1 MTPTH
6 AGRGPGGRLAVFVP
20 SPVLAITISA
30 PELHIHAGGQGFWVA
45 RMAAELGAD
54 VTLCC
59 PLGGETGEVLRGLIE
74 RCGIHLVAVTTIE
87 PNGAYIHDEHEGR
100 RTVLRRIPSAPL
112 GRHESDDLY
121 DLTLAAALDAD
132 ALLLTGPRDPDL
144 VDADLYRRLA
154 KDATRVG
161 TPVLADLTGPALAGA
176 LRGGVA
182 VLRISDEEAV
192 DERFA
197 PSRRVVDLFDALRHV
212 RASGANDVVIS
223 RGPKGALA
231 LIGDDVVRLT
241 APRFSAA
248 EARGTGD
255 SMFAGLGVGV
265 ARHRGLLGGLR
276 LGMAAGALN
285 ATRHGLGSGHHAEI
299 ERLLPRVVVQA
310 LDAEAVLGD
319 EHEPS
324 LAPLGGG
331 PSRRSAW

>member
-1 MTPTH
+1 VTFARSGSGH
-6 AGRGPGGRLAVFVP
+6 GGTLVVFAP
-20 SPVLAITISA
+20 SPVLAITVSS
-30 PELHIHAGGQGFWVA
+30 PELHIHPGGQGLWVA

-59 PLGGETGEVLRGLIE
+59 PLGGESGEVLRGLIE
-74 RCGIHLVAVTTIE
+74 RSRIRLVAVTTAE
-87 PNGAYIHDEHEGR
+87 ANGAYVHDEHEGR
-100 RTVLRRIPSAPL
+100 RTVLRRIPSAQL

-121 DLTLAAALDAD
+121 DATLAAALDAD
-132 ALLLTGPRDPDL
+132 AVLLTGPRDPDL

-154 KDATRVG
+154 KDAARG
-161 TPVLADLTGPALAGA
+161 GSAVLADLTGPALAGA
-176 LRGGVA
+176 LRGGID

-197 PSRRVVDLFDALRHV
+197 RSRRVVDLFDALRRV
-212 RASGANDVVIS
+212 RASGATDVVIS

-231 LIGDDVVRLT
+231 LIGDDVLRLT

-248 EARGTGD
+248 EPRGTGD

-265 ARHRGLLGGLR
+265 ARHRDLREGLR

-299 ERLLPRVVVQA
+299 EHLLPRVAVQP
-310 LDAEAVLGD
+310 LEARSILED
-319 EHEPS
+319 QHEPT
-324 LAPLGGG
+324 PIGGG
-331 PSRRSAW
+331 HARRSGW